1 MRQRSSQP
9 ENLQVQLPKKLA
21 RMYDFRERSSQ
32 SANLQGG
39 RRYFS
44 RREITALVYR
54 HILVMPPTAK
64 VVTAEK
70 RKTAY
75 RQNNTAVLHYRR
87 KNTAI
92 FWFYRFH
99 KKNNANSRY
108 SQKVPPTLDT
118 AQNVPPTLDTA
129 QKVPPTLDTAQKV
142 PPTLDTAQKVCL
154 LYTSPSPRD

>member
-44 RREITALVYR
+44 RREITALAGGPGNMAVYR
-54 HILVMPPTAK
+54 HILVLPPTPK

-75 RQNNTAVLHYRR
+75 RQNITAVLH
-87 KNTAI
+87 
-92 FWFYRFH
+92 
-99 KKNNANSRY
+99 
-108 SQKVPPTLDT
+108 
-118 AQNVPPTLDTA
+118 
-129 QKVPPTLDTAQKV
+129 
-142 PPTLDTAQKVCL
+142 
-154 LYTSPSPRD
+154 